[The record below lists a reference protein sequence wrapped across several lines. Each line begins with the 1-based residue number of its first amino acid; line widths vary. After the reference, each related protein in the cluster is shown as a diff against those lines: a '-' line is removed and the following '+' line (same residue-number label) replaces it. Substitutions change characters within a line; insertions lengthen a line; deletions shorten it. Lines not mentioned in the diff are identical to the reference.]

1 MSIGATRVPV
11 RIVLRRGAGGGAWFS
26 RVGLPA
32 KSGVSGNVIMVVPG
46 RFGVAV
52 YSPPLDPSGNSV
64 RGVAALRDLSKRWGL
79 HILAPKYPE
88 EE

>member
-1 MSIGATRVPV
+1 MVT
-11 RIVLRRGAGGGAWFS
+11 AGLYDGSGEWFS

-64 RGVAALRDLSKRWGL
+64 RGLAALRDLSKRWGL
-79 HILAPKYPE
+79 HILAPRYPE
-88 EE
+88 EK

>member
-1 MSIGATRVPV
+1 
-11 RIVLRRGAGGGAWFS
+11 
-26 RVGLPA
+26 
-32 KSGVSGNVIMVVPG
+32 MVVPG

-79 HILAPKYPE
+79 HILAPRYPE
-88 EE
+88 EERSRRFE